1 MEEFNREAHWQK
13 IYTTKQLNEV
23 SWYQQTPTTSL
34 EYFSQLNI
42 PLNASII
49 DVGGGDS
56 FLVDHL
62 LNLGYTNI
70 TILDISLAAI
80 IRAKERLAEKSSLVK
95 WIVSD
100 VVHFKP
106 EEKYDVWH
114 DRAAF
119 HFLTDAEDIN
129 QYKKITSNH
138 ISKNG
143 YLIVGTFSK
152 EGPTKCSGINIQQYS
167 KENLEQTFSENFNL
181 QSSQFINH
189 STPFNTIQQFIFC
202 CFQKK

>member
-80 IRAKERLAEKSSLVK
+80 IRAKERLAEKNSLVK

>member
-1 MEEFNREAHWQK
+1 M
-13 IYTTKQLNEV
+13 

-80 IRAKERLAEKSSLVK
+80 IRAKERLAEKNSLVK
-95 WIVSD
+95 WIVND
-100 VVHFKP
+100 FVHFKP

-167 KENLEQTFSENFNL
+167 KEDLEQTFSENFNL

>member
-80 IRAKERLAEKSSLVK
+80 IRAKERLAEKNSLVK
-95 WIVSD
+95 WIVND
-100 VVHFKP
+100 FVHFKP

-167 KENLEQTFSENFNL
+167 KEDLEQTFSENFNL

>member
-80 IRAKERLAEKSSLVK
+80 IRAKERIAEKSSLVK

>member
-34 EYFSQLNI
+34 EYFSQLDI

-80 IRAKERLAEKSSLVK
+80 IRAKERLAEKNSLVK
-95 WIVSD
+95 WIVND
-100 VVHFKP
+100 FVHFKP

-119 HFLTDAEDIN
+119 HFLTDAEEIN

-167 KENLEQTFSENFNL
+167 KEDLEQTFSENFNL

>member
-167 KENLEQTFSENFNL
+167 KEDLEQTFSENFNL